1 MTNLRSSLLALVTL
15 SALAACSPVKNPEPN
30 DPLESWNR
38 GVFAFNEVVDDF
50 VLEPVAQGYRYIT
63 PKPVRTGVSNF
74 FGNLREPITF
84 ANSLLQGNVDGAFTA
99 FWRFA
104 INSTIGLAGIIDV
117 ADSSTDLKKHKED
130 LGQTFGAWGWTEST
144 YIVWPL
150 IGPSTAR
157 DTLGMVGDYWGH
169 PTTYYLETDD
179 QIVYR
184 VLEGISQ
191 REELLDLTDDV
202 DQTSLDPYA
211 TYRSLYLQRRAA
223 LISNRA
229 ATDAEVT
236 SSQEKAN

>member
-1 MTNLRSSLLALVTL
+1 MTLRTLLLAAVTL
-15 SALAACSPVKNPEPN
+15 TSLAACSPAKNPEAN

-38 GVFAFNEVVDDF
+38 GVFAFNEAVDD
-50 VLEPVAQGYRYIT
+50 VILDPVARGYRYVA
-63 PKPVRTGVSNF
+63 PQPVRTGVSNF

-104 INSTIGLAGIIDV
+104 INSTIGLGGLIDV
-117 ADSSTDLKKHKED
+117 ADNSTDLKKHKED
-130 LGQTFGAWGWTEST
+130 LGQTFGVWGWKEST
-144 YIVWPL
+144 YIVFPIL
-150 IGPSTAR
+150 GPTTTR
-157 DTLGMVGDYWGH
+157 DLLGMVGDYWAH

-184 VLEGISQ
+184 VAEGISQ

-202 DQTSLDPYA
+202 DETSLDKYA
-211 TYRSLYLQRRAA
+211 TYRSLYQQRRAA
-223 LISNRA
+223 LISNKA

-236 SSQEKAN
+236 QQQESK